1 MRKVQVP
8 LAGAALSCLLLGT
21 SGLALAQ
28 SATGDG
34 YPNRPIRLII
44 PFPPGGSTDLYGRT
58 LEPKL
63 SEALGQ
69 RVVVDNR
76 PGAGGSVGADLAAK
90 APADGYTLWVAQT
103 ANVAIGPALRKK
115 NPYDPIRDFAAITPI
130 QRAASVFVV
139 AASSPIKTLKDLVA
153 MAKSNPQG
161 TTYAS
166 AGVGTAG
173 HINGYMLNKAAG
185 IDMMHVPYKGG
196 SPAMLDLQGGR
207 VTVMATSIGTSA
219 GIIKQ
224 GKIRALAVTGVKRA
238 GALPDIPTTAEQG
251 IKGLEVSSWHA
262 LMAPAKVPQ
271 HLLVRLNRET
281 VRILGLPDVQEKLRS
296 EGGEPSPMSL
306 EDSARFIREEV
317 ARWRQAL
324 QGADIAVD

>member
-1 MRKVQVP
+1 MVSRARFACWSGSAMV
-8 LAGAALSCLLLGT
+8 AAALVST
-21 SGLALAQ
+21 AVLAQ
-28 SATGDG
+28 GSGDA
-34 YPNRPIRLII
+34 YPTRPIRMII

-76 PGAGGSVGADLAAK
+76 PGAGGSLGADLAAK
-90 APADGYTLWVAQT
+90 APNDGYTIWVAQT
-103 ANVAIGPALRKK
+103 ANVAIGPAIRKK
-115 NPYDPIRDFAAITPI
+115 NPYDPVRDFDGVTPI
-130 QRAASVFVV
+130 QQAASVFVV
-139 AASSPIKTLKDLVA
+139 NASSPVKQLKDLVA
-153 MAKSNPQG
+153 IARAKPQS

-173 HINGYMLNKAAG
+173 HINGYLLNKAVG
-185 IDMMHVPYKGG
+185 IDMTHVPYKGG

-219 GIIKQ
+219 GTIKQ
-224 GKIRALAVTGVKRA
+224 GKIRAIAVTGVKRA
-238 GALPDIPTTAEQG
+238 GALPDVPTALEQG

-262 LMAPAKVPQ
+262 LMTPAKVPQ
-271 HLLVRLNRET
+271 PILERLNREMM
-281 VRILGLPDVQEKLRS
+281 RILALPDVQSKLRS

-306 EDSARFIREEV
+306 SDTSKFIREEV
-317 ARWRQAL
+317 AQWRRAL

>member
-1 MRKVQVP
+1 MNERTRCGSISALLVIAA
-8 LAGAALSCLLLGT
+8 AGA
-21 SGLALAQ
+21 SGLAQAQ
-28 SATGDG
+28 AAGDT
-34 YPNRPIRLII
+34 YPNRPIRMII

-76 PGAGGSVGADLAAK
+76 PGAGGSLGADLAAK
-90 APADGYTLWVAQT
+90 APNDGYTIWVAQT
-103 ANVAIGPALRKK
+103 ANVAIGPAIRKK
-115 NPYDPIRDFAAITPI
+115 NPYDPLRDFEGVSPI
-130 QRAASVFVV
+130 QQAASVFVV
-139 AASSPIKTLKDLVA
+139 NAASPVKALKDLVA
-153 MAKSNPQG
+153 VARAKPQS

-173 HINGYMLNKAAG
+173 HINGYLLNKAVG
-185 IDMMHVPYKGG
+185 IDMTHVPYKGG

-219 GIIKQ
+219 ATIKQ
-224 GKIRALAVTGVKRA
+224 GKIRAIAVTGAKRA
-238 GALPDIPTTAEQG
+238 GALPDVPTALEQG

-262 LMAPAKVPQ
+262 LMTPAKVPQ
-271 HLLVRLNRET
+271 PVLERLNKEM
-281 VRILGLPDVQEKLRS
+281 VRILAMPDVQSKLRS
-296 EGGEPSPMSL
+296 EGGEPVPMSL
-306 EDSARFIREEV
+306 AETAKFIRDEV
-317 ARWRQAL
+317 LQWRRAL

>member
-1 MRKVQVP
+1 MKRSP
-8 LAGAALSCLLLGT
+8 LVIPALTAAVAMSLATLAAAQPAGNA
-21 SGLALAQ
+21 
-28 SATGDG
+28 
-34 YPNRPIRLII
+34 YPNRPIRMII

-76 PGAGGSVGADLAAK
+76 PGAGGSLGADLAAK
-90 APADGYTLWVAQT
+90 AANDGYTIWIAQT

-115 NPYDPIRDFAAITPI
+115 NPYDPLRDFEAVTPI

-139 AASSPIKTLKDLVA
+139 TASSPVKTLKDLVA
-153 MAKSNPQG
+153 VARAKPQS

-173 HINGYMLNKAAG
+173 HINGYLLNKSVG
-185 IDMMHVPYKGG
+185 IDMTHVPYKGG

-224 GKIRALAVTGVKRA
+224 GKIRAIAVTGSTRA
-238 GALPDIPTTAEQG
+238 GALPDIPTALEQG

-262 LMAPAKVPQ
+262 LMTPAKVP
-271 HLLVRLNRET
+271 LPILERLNKEM
-281 VRILGLPDVQEKLRS
+281 VRILAMPDVTDKLRS

-306 EDSARFIREEV
+306 ADTAKFVRAEV
-317 ARWRQAL
+317 MQWRQAL

>member
-1 MRKVQVP
+1 MRTTN
-8 LAGAALSCLLLGT
+8 LEFAALAVAAGMGVSVPATAQT
-21 SGLALAQ
+21 SGDA
-28 SATGDG
+28 
-34 YPNRPIRLII
+34 YPTRPIRMII
-44 PFPPGGSTDLYGRT
+44 PFPPGGSTDLYGRA

-76 PGAGGSVGADLAAK
+76 PGAGGSLGAELAAK
-90 APADGYTLWVAQT
+90 APNDGYTIWIAQT
-103 ANVAIGPALRKK
+103 ANIAIGPALRKK
-115 NPYDPIRDFAAITPI
+115 NPYDPLRDFAAVTPI

-139 AASSPIKTLKDLVA
+139 TASSPIKSLKDLVA
-153 MAKSNPQG
+153 TARAKPQS

-173 HINGYMLNKAAG
+173 HINGYLLNKSVG
-185 IDMMHVPYKGG
+185 IDMTHVPYKGG

-224 GKIRALAVTGVKRA
+224 GKIRAIAVTGSTRA
-238 GALPDIPTTAEQG
+238 GALPDIPTALEQG
-251 IKGLEVSSWHA
+251 VKGLEVSSWHV
-262 LMAPAKVPQ
+262 LMTPAKVAQPV
-271 HLLVRLNRET
+271 LDRLSKEMT
-281 VRILGLPDVQEKLRS
+281 RILTLPDVTDKLRS
-296 EGGEPSPMSL
+296 EGGEPLPMSL
-306 EDSARFIREEV
+306 ADTAKFVRSEV
-317 ARWRQAL
+317 AQWRQAL